1 VRQSATGFWLRYS
14 FTGIRLH
21 NDAASKHHADT
32 GTFDAEVASVAV
44 LPSLTQIPD
53 SSKVDRL
60 RTARNLVVALCWLSL
75 CLPAFVVARQSSLD
89 LGRWKNFTDM
99 KAVRGVAA
107 TTDSVWTATAGGLFL
122 YIPSANRFVKY
133 TNSDGLSSNDL
144 TAVTL
149 DGAGRVWAG
158 SSDGFVNGFNPSTG
172 EWVEIRSIHESEQV
186 AKTVRTL
193 LVRGDSLFIGT
204 DYGISVLQIS
214 RKEFRDTYANLGF
227 ATQAGVNDV
236 KIYKNRIWAATD
248 LGVASA
254 QLDAPNLSAPTSW
267 TQYTVMN
274 GLPTNLSTSISNLH
288 DSVVVGTTLGV
299 VMFDG
304 KKFSQAAAFVN
315 RPVVDLLARANDVVV
330 LLSDASSFR
339 LESFTSLS
347 APSTVIA
354 VNAQVQASSFAAQ
367 PQSTNLWA
375 GTVSQG
381 IARWT
386 GSWEYKVPNGP
397 MSNLFSSIVV
407 DDQGVLWAASGIS
420 GRGRGFYR
428 YDPSAP
434 EDSRWRNYTVAGH
447 PVMTSDDYYKVSLGS
462 SGSVWVSSWGYGI
475 VEVVG
480 DSIRRRLDQTT
491 TPALAGAVA
500 SNPNYVVVG
509 GVAVDSKGSTWIV
522 DRTAVNGY
530 HLLQLKSDG
539 TATPRTSISD
549 GRLTNILID
558 RNDTK
563 WFANAEPSD
572 KPITGLYYFNEDSS
586 VAGTRAFGGWGN
598 MTTENGLA
606 SNTILSL
613 ALDLDGD
620 VCVGTDLGMSI
631 FIDPRSPLTSKA
643 AYTPLRGQTIQA
655 IAVDA
660 VNNKWAGT
668 KEGVNVLNSD
678 GTQLLAQYSVLTT
691 NGKLVGDDIRSIAFD
706 QKRGIVYFGTE
717 KGLSSLEVFPVQAA
731 RTMTSLDLG
740 PNPFIIPSLAALT
753 IRNLAAES
761 SIKILSTNGALICE
775 FKAQGGGRAF
785 WDGRNRQGDLVSSGI
800 YFVVAYAEN
809 GTQTSTGKIAV
820 IRR

>member
-1 VRQSATGFWLRYS
+1 MESLRFLKSIMISA
-14 FTGIRLH
+14 
-21 NDAASKHHADT
+21 
-32 GTFDAEVASVAV
+32 
-44 LPSLTQIPD
+44 
-53 SSKVDRL
+53 
-60 RTARNLVVALCWLSL
+60 CWLLVS
-75 CLPAFVVARQSSLD
+75 LPALAVGQQSSLD

-99 KAVRGVAA
+99 KVVRGVAA
-107 TTDSVWTATAGGLFL
+107 TTDSVWVATSGGLFL
-122 YIPSANRFVKY
+122 FVPSSTRFVKF

-149 DGAGRVWAG
+149 DGIGRVWVG
-158 SSDGFVNGFNPSTG
+158 SSDGFVNAYNAQTG
-172 EWVEIRSIHESEQV
+172 EWTEIRNIHESEQV
-186 AKTVRTL
+186 AKSVRTL

-227 ATQAGVNDV
+227 STQAGVNDV

-254 QLDAPNLSAPTSW
+254 PLDAPNLSAPTSW
-267 TQYTVMN
+267 TQYVIAN
-274 GLPTNLSTSISNLH
+274 GLPTNTTTSISSLH
-288 DSVVVGTTLGV
+288 DSIVVGTALGV

-304 KKFSQAAAFVN
+304 KKFSSVVAFVN
-315 RPVVDLLARANDVVV
+315 RPVVDLLGRTNDVVV
-330 LLSDASSFR
+330 LLGDAGSFR
-339 LESFTSLS
+339 LESFASFT
-347 APSTVIA
+347 APSTIIV
-354 VNAQVQASSFAAQ
+354 VNSQSQASSVTAQ
-367 PQSTNLWA
+367 PQTSTLWV
-375 GTVSQG
+375 GTLLQG

-386 GSWEYKVPNGP
+386 GSWEYKAPNGP
-397 MSNLFSSIVV
+397 ASSLFSSIAV

-420 GRGRGFYR
+420 NRGRGFYR

-434 EDSRWRNYTVAGH
+434 EGSRWKNYAAASY
-447 PVMTSDDYYKVSLGS
+447 PVMKNDDYYKVSLGAP
-462 SGSVWVSSWGYGI
+462 GTVWVSSWGVGV

-491 TPALAGAVA
+491 IPALAGSVA
-500 SNPNYVVVG
+500 ADPNYVVIG
-509 GVAVDSKGSTWIV
+509 GAAVDSKGSSWVV
-522 DRTAVNGY
+522 DRTAVNGF
-530 HLLQLKSDG
+530 HLVQLKADG
-539 TATPRTSISD
+539 TASYHTSISD

-558 RNDTK
+558 RYDTK
-563 WFANAEPSD
+563 WLANAEPSD
-572 KPITGLYYFNEDSS
+572 KPSTGLFFFNENST
-586 VAGTRAFGGWGN
+586 VAGTSVQGGWG
-598 MTTENGLA
+598 TLSDGLP
-606 SNTILSL
+606 SGTILSL

-620 VCVGTDLGMSI
+620 VWVGTDLGVAI
-631 FIDPRSPLTSKA
+631 FTDPTSPAKSKT
-643 AYTPLRGQTIQA
+643 AYIPLHGQTIQA

-731 RTMTSLDLG
+731 RTMTSLEVG
-740 PNPFIIPSLAALT
+740 PNPFVVPSVTPLT
-753 IRNLAAES
+753 IHNLAAES
-761 SIKILSTNGALICE
+761 SIKILSTNGALVCE

-785 WDGRNRQGDLVSSGI
+785 WDGRNRQGDLVQSGI
-800 YFVVAYAEN
+800 YFVVAYTEN

-820 IRR
+820 VRR

>member
-1 VRQSATGFWLRYS
+1 MESLRFMKSVMIAACWLLMS
-14 FTGIRLH
+14 
-21 NDAASKHHADT
+21 
-32 GTFDAEVASVAV
+32 
-44 LPSLTQIPD
+44 LP
-53 SSKVDRL
+53 
-60 RTARNLVVALCWLSL
+60 ALVVGQ
-75 CLPAFVVARQSSLD
+75 QSSLD

-99 KAVRGVAA
+99 KVVRGVAA
-107 TTDSVWTATAGGLFL
+107 TTDSVWAATAGGLFL
-122 YIPSANRFVKY
+122 FIPSANRFIKF

-149 DGAGRVWAG
+149 DATGRVWVG
-158 SSDGFVNGFNPSTG
+158 SSDGFVNAYNAPTG
-172 EWVEIRSIHESEQV
+172 EWTEIRNINESEQV

-227 ATQAGVNDV
+227 STQAGVNDV
-236 KIYKNRIWAATD
+236 KIYKNRIWVATD

-254 QLDAPNLSAPTSW
+254 PLGAPNLSAPTSW
-267 TQYTVMN
+267 TQYVVAN
-274 GLPTNLSTSISNLH
+274 GLPTNASSSISILH
-288 DSVVVGTTLGV
+288 DSVVVGTALGV
-299 VMFDG
+299 AMFDG
-304 KKFSQAAAFVN
+304 TKFSPAPAFVN
-315 RPVVDLLARANDVVV
+315 RIVYDLLARANDVVV
-330 LLSDASSFR
+330 LLGDAGSYR
-339 LESFTSLS
+339 LESFTNFAS
-347 APSTVIA
+347 PSTVIA
-354 VNAQVQASSFAAQ
+354 INSQSPANSFAAQ
-367 PQSTNLWA
+367 PLTSTLWV
-375 GTVSQG
+375 GTLLHG

-397 MSNLFSSIVV
+397 ASSLFSSIAV
-407 DDQGVLWAASGIS
+407 DDNGVLWAASGIS
-420 GRGRGFYR
+420 GRGTGFYR

-434 EDSRWRNYTVAGH
+434 EDSQWKNYDASSY
-447 PVMTSDDYYKVSLGS
+447 PVMKNNDYYKVSLGVP
-462 SGSVWVSSWGYGI
+462 GTVWVSSWGVGV

-491 TPALAGAVA
+491 TPALAGSVA
-500 SNPNYVVVG
+500 SDPNYVVIG
-509 GVAVDSKGSTWIV
+509 GAAVDSKGSTWFV
-522 DRTAVNGY
+522 DRTAVNGF
-530 HLLQLKSDG
+530 HLVQLKGDG
-539 TATPRTSISD
+539 TANYRTSISD

-558 RNDTK
+558 RYDTK

-572 KPITGLYYFNEDSS
+572 KPSTYLYYFNENLT
-586 VAGTRAFGGWGN
+586 VAGTSDLGGWGFIPS
-598 MTTENGLA
+598 GLP

-620 VCVGTDLGMSI
+620 VWVGTDLGVVI
-631 FIDPRSPLTSKA
+631 FTDPTSPIKSKT
-643 AYTPLRGQTIQA
+643 AYIPLLGQTIQA

-691 NGKLVGDDIRSIAFD
+691 NGKLVSDDIRSIAFD
-706 QKRGIVYFGTE
+706 QKRGIVYFATE

-731 RTMTSLDLG
+731 RTMTSLEVG
-740 PNPFIIPSLAALT
+740 PNPFVVPSVIPLT

-761 SIKILSTNGALICE
+761 TIKILSTNGTLVCE

-785 WDGRNRQGDLVSSGI
+785 WDGRNKQGDVVQSGI
-800 YFVVAYAEN
+800 YFVVAYTEN

-820 IRR
+820 VRR

>member
-1 VRQSATGFWLRYS
+1 MKRIV
-14 FTGIRLH
+14 
-21 NDAASKHHADT
+21 
-32 GTFDAEVASVAV
+32 VAV
-44 LPSLTQIPD
+44 CLM
-53 SSKVDRL
+53 
-60 RTARNLVVALCWLSL
+60 VVS
-75 CLPAFVVARQSSLD
+75 LPALVAGRQISLD

-99 KAVRGVAA
+99 KVVRGIAA
-107 TTDSVWTATAGGLFL
+107 ATDSVWAATAGGLFL
-122 YIPSANRFVKY
+122 YIPSSNRFVKF

-144 TAVTL
+144 TSVTL
-149 DGAGRVWAG
+149 DGTGRVWVG
-158 SSDGFVNGFNPSTG
+158 SSDGFVNGYNPPTG
-172 EWVEIRSIHESEQV
+172 EWTEIRSIHESEQV

-227 ATQAGVNDV
+227 STQAGVNDI

-248 LGVASA
+248 LGVAAA
-254 QLDAPNLSAPTSW
+254 QLGAPNLSAPTSW
-267 TQYTVMN
+267 TQYGLID
-274 GLPTNLSTSISNLH
+274 GLPTYSCTSISNLH
-288 DSVVVGTTLGV
+288 DSVVVGTTFGV
-299 VMFDG
+299 AMFDG
-304 KKFSQAAAFVN
+304 KKFSALNAFPN
-315 RPVVDLLARANDVVV
+315 RYVIDLLARANDVVV
-330 LLSDASSFR
+330 LTGDGVSFR
-339 LESFTSLS
+339 LESFTHFS
-347 APSTVIA
+347 APSNVIA
-354 VNAQVQASSFAAQ
+354 VNSQVQASSIALQ
-367 PQSTNLWA
+367 PQTSTLWV
-375 GTVSQG
+375 GTLLQGITRLTVS
-381 IARWT
+381 WD
-386 GSWEYKVPNGP
+386 YKAPNGP
-397 MSNLFSSIVV
+397 MSSLFSSIVV

-434 EDSRWRNYTVAGH
+434 EDSRWKNYTAANF
-447 PVMTSDDYYKVSLGS
+447 PVMKIDDYYKVSLGAA
-462 SGSVWVSSWGYGI
+462 GSVWVSSWGVGI
-475 VEVVG
+475 VQVVG

-491 TPALAGAVA
+491 TPALAGSVPAD
-500 SNPNYVVVG
+500 PNYVVIG
-509 GVAVDSKGSTWIV
+509 GAAVDSKGSTWIV

-530 HLLQLKSDG
+530 HVMQLNGDG
-539 TATPRTSISD
+539 TSIPRSSISD

-558 RNDTK
+558 RYDTK
-563 WFANAEPSD
+563 WFANSEPSD
-572 KPITGLYYFNEDSS
+572 KPSTGLYYFNEDLGVS
-586 VAGTRAFGGWGN
+586 GTSTSGGWG
-598 MTTENGLA
+598 TPPTDVLP

-613 ALDLDGD
+613 ALDLEGD
-620 VCVGTDLGMSI
+620 VWVGTDLGMAI
-631 FIDPRSPLTSKA
+631 FTDPRNPKGSKT

-731 RTMTSLDLG
+731 RTMTSLDVG
-740 PNPFIIPSLAALT
+740 PNPFVVPAVTPLT

-761 SIKILSTNGALICE
+761 SIKILSTNGTLVCE

-785 WDGRNRQGDLVSSGI
+785 WDGRNRQGDFVQSGV
-800 YFVVAYAEN
+800 YFVVAYTEN